1 MLIAGVAA
9 WFLGLIK
16 FCILLGLHFFP
27 FVITFF
33 FFKKKILQLPKGR
46 DVEDDDSFVFNE
58 GFTAPLYRIKVWA
71 SVMQQYCDTLS
82 TLDCLICHLDV
93 T

>member
-1 MLIAGVAA
+1 M
-9 WFLGLIK
+9 
-16 FCILLGLHFFP
+16 
-27 FVITFF
+27 
-33 FFKKKILQLPKGR
+33 
-46 DVEDDDSFVFNE
+46 DDDDSFVFNE

-82 TLDCLICHLDV
+82 TLDCLNCHLDV